1 MGTACEAGAQ
11 LSSGGTPTIS
21 NRQTQKRGQKGSSMI
36 RGLFIL
42 FCVTVVYYALKT
54 VFRSAVRSY
63 HEEDRK
69 SDRLMG
75 EEMIQDPECR
85 TYIPKDRAITR
96 RIGGKLCSFCS
107 ETCAKRYEEKIR
119 T

>member
-1 MGTACEAGAQ
+1 
-11 LSSGGTPTIS
+11 
-21 NRQTQKRGQKGSSMI
+21 MI
-36 RGLFIL
+36 RDLFIL
-42 FCVTVVYYALKT
+42 FCVAVVYYVFKT

-63 HEEDRK
+63 HGEDRK

-75 EEMIQDPECR
+75 EEMVQDLECR
-85 TYIPKDRAITR
+85 TYIPKARAVTR

-107 ETCAKRYEEKIR
+107 DACAQRYEEKNN